1 MKKKRVRFVLALY
14 WSAILAVFLYIFQH
28 EFGHAIVIFSTGAR
42 LTEFS
47 ILNAHVSYTG
57 GNWTDCSS
65 LWMNANGAFF
75 PLLFSYVFLL
85 CYRSTVKNLF
95 YRVFA
100 LIMGIIPSGSIIA
113 WVYIPFLYMNGSAP
127 FGDDVTKFLDIFCK
141 NHSPLLV
148 IAAAVILILVSIFL
162 IVKKQ
167 VLHNFIEEIKNARKK
182 PENEADPG
190 QESL

>member
-1 MKKKRVRFVLALY
+1 MKKKRIRFVLALY
-14 WSAILAVFLYIFQH
+14 WSTLLAGFLYIFLH
-28 EFGHAIVIFSTGAR
+28 EFGHVIVIFSTGAR

-47 ILNAHVSYTG
+47 ILNAHVSHMG

-85 CYRSTVKNLF
+85 CYKSTVKNLF

-100 LIMGIIPSGSIIA
+100 LIMGIIPSCALIA
-113 WVYIPFLYMNGSAP
+113 WVYLPFKYMNGTAP
-127 FGDDVTKFLDIFCK
+127 FGDDVTKFLDIFCQ

-148 IAAAVILILVSIFL
+148 SAAAVLLILITVFL
-162 IVKKQ
+162 ILKKK
-167 VLHNFIEEIKNARKK
+167 VLHNFIEAIKNVRRK
-182 PENEADPG
+182 PENEANPEQG
-190 QESL
+190 NP